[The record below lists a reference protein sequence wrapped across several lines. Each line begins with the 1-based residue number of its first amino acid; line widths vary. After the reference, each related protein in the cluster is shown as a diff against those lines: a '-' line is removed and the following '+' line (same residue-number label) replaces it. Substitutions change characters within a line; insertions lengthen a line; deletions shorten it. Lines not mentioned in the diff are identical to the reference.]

1 MCFRYIILVIG
12 TERYENIIELAK
24 KDKQFLKVW
33 EIEELEEIIKNVKK
47 LKNELN

>member
-1 MCFRYIILVIG
+1 MSKALRAPDYLEHIL
-12 TERYENIIELAK
+12 EAIELAK

-33 EIEELEEIIKNVKK
+33 EVEELEEIIKNVKK